1 MAFRKIVVGV
11 DFSPVSHAAMRKAA
25 QLAAE
30 TDAELTIAHVWEIP
44 IYAVGEGAAF
54 PAPVLEDVISASQ
67 RLLETWQAEA
77 RSLGARTVAT
87 MLRNGAPWHELVE
100 LVRGDPSYDLIVVG
114 THGRT
119 GIKHVLL
126 GSVAERVAR
135 HAPCAVLVVRPDA

>member
-11 DFSPVSHAAMRKAA
+11 DFSPASRAALLKAA

-30 TDAELTIAHVWEIP
+30 SGAELTIAHVWEIP
-44 IYAVGEGAAF
+44 VFAVGDGAAF
-54 PAPVLEDVISASQ
+54 PAPVLEDVIAASQ

-77 RSLGARTVAT
+77 RALGARTVGT

-100 LVRGDPSYDLIVVG
+100 LVRTDPSFDLIVVG

-126 GSVAERVAR
+126 GSVAERVVR
-135 HAPCAVLVVRPDA
+135 HARCAVLVVRPDA